1 MAKPETLTRISR
13 ISFILILLALVTYFL
28 ARSLQA
34 SVVVEIA
41 RAAAERTPSDAR
53 PDYSKKLTVAGI
65 LEVTSLL
72 FAFTALASALYGLR
86 QSDEMQNLQ
95 RSFMA
100 TFIASICLILLQF
113 IVV

>member
-13 ISFILILLALVTYFL
+13 ISLILILLALVTYFL

-34 SVVVEIA
+34 SVVAEIA
-41 RAAAERTPSDAR
+41 RAATERTPSDAR
-53 PDYSKKLTVAGI
+53 LDYSNKLFLAGI

-72 FAFTALASALYGLR
+72 FAVMVLALSLYGSG
-86 QSDEMQNLQ
+86 QSDETRNLQ

-100 TFIASICLILLQF
+100 TFIASICLILLQL

>member
-13 ISFILILLALVTYFL
+13 ISLILILLALVTYVL

-34 SVVVEIA
+34 SVVVDIA
-41 RAAAERTPSDAR
+41 RAAAERTPPDAR
-53 PDYSKKLTVAGI
+53 PDYSTKQSAAAF
-65 LEVTSLL
+65 LELTSLL
-72 FAFTALASALYGLR
+72 FAVMVLALSLFGSG
-86 QSDEMQNLQ
+86 QSDETQNLQ